1 METSITFGEPHA
13 DTQIT
18 IFGNLHCYPCA
29 ELHNALRWIQS
40 GNRCIRYYFTTL
52 TAKYVESAKY
62 IIAYYQRHGQ
72 DATEALLDDWYGD
85 ILAGKEPT
93 YAANDIN
100 TESREVLAE
109 LEKHKKWMATNKML
123 PTPRVFINGRILPS
137 NYSLEDFIAMI

>member
-1 METSITFGEPHA
+1 MGRMPPKPFWMIGMVTSSPE
-13 DTQIT
+13 
-18 IFGNLHCYPCA
+18 
-29 ELHNALRWIQS
+29 
-40 GNRCIRYYFTTL
+40 
-52 TAKYVESAKY
+52 
-62 IIAYYQRHGQ
+62 
-72 DATEALLDDWYGD
+72 
-85 ILAGKEPT
+85 KEPT